1 MGCKNFLESLKKK
14 VSTTKFLNASSS
26 EIFAN
31 TKNRIDLNS
40 KKKPISPYGKSKL
53 MSLNLTKYYRDKFNL
68 NCYNAILFNTES
80 YHRNKEYLIPKIC
93 LAAIKAKN
101 FKRKT
106 MFGNL
111 NISREWNWCEE
122 QCDYLIK
129 FLNNKPQDFILS
141 NGKNYSAYQMINFAF
156 KYFNLN
162 YKKFVI
168 TKKQLFRKKDF
179 LNKISNFQS
188 DLKKNKLRR
197 RPKVYGKSL
206 VINLIKFYV
215 KKKCIK

>member
-1 MGCKNFLESLKKK
+1 
-14 VSTTKFLNASSS
+14 
-26 EIFAN
+26 
-31 TKNRIDLNS
+31 
-40 KKKPISPYGKSKL
+40 
-53 MSLNLTKYYRDKFNL
+53 
-68 NCYNAILFNTES
+68 
-80 YHRNKEYLIPKIC
+80 
-93 LAAIKAKN
+93 
-101 FKRKT
+101 

-129 FLNNKPQDFILS
+129 FFNNKPKDFILS

-156 KYFNLN
+156 KYFNQN

-179 LNKISNFQS
+179 SNKISNFQS